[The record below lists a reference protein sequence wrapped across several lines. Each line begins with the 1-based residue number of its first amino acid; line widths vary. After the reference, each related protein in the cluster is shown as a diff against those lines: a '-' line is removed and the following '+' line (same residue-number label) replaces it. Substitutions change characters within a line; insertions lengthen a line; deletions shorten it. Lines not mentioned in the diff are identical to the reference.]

1 MINIYIAKK
10 STIGLLIIGPIIP
23 IPIILGGGGGLI
35 IGTIPYPYLYPYD
48 LLIAPPSAAVEPS
61 KAVPEATPAKVPK
74 TPLPL
79 KF

>member
-10 STIGLLIIGPIIP
+10 STIGILIIGPKIP
-23 IPIILGGGGGLI
+23 IPIILGRGGLI

-48 LLIAPPSAAVEPS
+48 LLIAPPNAAVEPS